1 MTEKNKLWGP
11 SEIIKKTKW
20 DKLETTIT
28 IGLAIARHARVG
40 RPHAHMNDD
49 RNNVAIPMCFRAARE
64 LHISPATTPGIRS
77 ILLKPSP
84 GLCAFRSP
92 WAANQK
98 IESWSIILARGPLEN
113 CGKNEVDLFMARF
126 RPKNVEPTKSFFFMA
141 RFRPKNWEWKKVDF
155 SWRYFGPKKLEPQNV
170 NKNVDP
176 FSAPNLGRKKNL
188 KNYDFGT
195 FSFIF
200 HTKS

>member
-1 MTEKNKLWGP
+1 M
-11 SEIIKKTKW
+11 KKTKW
-20 DKLETTIT
+20 NKLETTIT

-40 RPHAHMNDD
+40 RPHAHMDDD

-126 RPKNVEPTKSFFFMA
+126 RPKNLEPKKVDLFMA
-141 RFRPKNWEWKKVDF
+141 RFRPKNWEWKKMIF
-155 SWRYFGPKKLEPQNV
+155 SWRYFGPKRWSQKMLTKILTLFRPQILDAKKIKKLG
-170 NKNVDP
+170 
-176 FSAPNLGRKKNL
+176 FS
-188 KNYDFGT
+188 Y
-195 FSFIF
+195 IF
-200 HTKS
+200 FYF